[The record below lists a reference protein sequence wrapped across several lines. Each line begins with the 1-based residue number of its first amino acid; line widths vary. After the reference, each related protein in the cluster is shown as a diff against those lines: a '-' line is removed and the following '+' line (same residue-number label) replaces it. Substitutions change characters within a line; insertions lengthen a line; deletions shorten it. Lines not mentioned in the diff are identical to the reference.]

1 MGLVGLMGLMGLL
14 FLAVA
19 VVLRFAIETA
29 TGSFFTYT
37 GRSPMI
43 L

>member
-1 MGLVGLMGLMGLL
+1 MGLMGLMGLL

-29 TGSFFTYT
+29 TGSFLTYT
-37 GRSPMI
+37 GRSPI
-43 L
+43 VFVN